1 MVTSLVCL
9 ALVKKNESMKTV
21 RHFCQRQ
28 NGRSK
33 VVDGV
38 LVWVLSASFNPKIHL
53 GYKWLLGG
61 FLLHFSRPG
70 LRQNDWPLPQG
81 SQTLLATWVKDGHL
95 RVNGRTLGETLQCY
109 QH

>member
-9 ALVKKNESMKTV
+9 ALVAAESHWTSKKTESMKTV

-61 FLLHFSRPG
+61 FLLHFSRPR
-70 LRQNDWPLPQG
+70 LR
-81 SQTLLATWVKDGHL
+81 
-95 RVNGRTLGETLQCY
+95 
-109 QH
+109 